1 MMVTYH
7 VTVRS
12 GSHIQTHQV
21 EGEGSN
27 RLQAFNHAVKE
38 IAAAFPS
45 KDGHEIIGVKSKDGG
60 SIQL

>member
-1 MMVTYH
+1 MMFYI
-7 VTVRS
+7 TVRS
-12 GSHIQTHQV
+12 GSHVQTHKV

-45 KDGHEIIGVKSKDGG
+45 KDGHEIVGVKSEDGG